1 MSTAMH
7 APAGPSS
14 LLIAAS
20 AGVPPCLPTPTSPA
34 PTAQPV
40 ADSVPPAQVMY
51 THHVA
56 AKTVTCHACQKTMP
70 LSRRPRGSPC
80 AQYTIRTHEQTMQHS
95 ISIVAMYL
103 HATACSSADRDPK
116 ASTARPPA
124 YAPPPNLARY
134 SGNISIT
141 AYEGLLFNPQY
152 RLRTLATGAVQV
164 ACLVCKLTL
173 PAHYASAEE
182 AVLSVAAHEGHHD
195 HELAVLAASL
205 NVVRHWGRHVRVV
218 ESETA
223 DPQIMDLVLSDQERA
238 WHSERMVQAAPVP
251 PPAPAP
257 VPVAVAPPSLAH
269 PHPSATQHPHATWPS
284 PTRGAA
290 CRDVC
295 CVAPAAP
302 AYHHALPPPQ
312 PVSPVTGLM
321 AGVRALSTRGSPQ
334 APTPPSPAPRVL
346 PPHQYHYHVTP
357 AAAAPAAEGCVTRL
371 PPIYAALHV
380 GDGRTPSVPL
390 PRIRIADLLN

>member
-1 MSTAMH
+1 
-7 APAGPSS
+7 
-14 LLIAAS
+14 
-20 AGVPPCLPTPTSPA
+20 
-34 PTAQPV
+34 
-40 ADSVPPAQVMY
+40 MY

-103 HATACSSADRDPK
+103 HATACSSADRDPT

-164 ACLVCKLTL
+164 SCLVCKLTL

-205 NVVRHWGRHVRVV
+205 NV
-218 ESETA
+218 
-223 DPQIMDLVLSDQERA
+223 ERA

-257 VPVAVAPPSLAH
+257 VAVAPPPLPHSH
-269 PHPSATQHPHATWPS
+269 PPQPHATWPS

-290 CRDVC
+290 CRDMC
-295 CVAPAAP
+295 CVVPAGP
-302 AYHHALPPPQ
+302 AFHHAVVPPQ

-321 AGVRALSTRGSPQ
+321 AGVRTLSTRGSPQ

-346 PPHQYHYHVTP
+346 PPHQYHYHGAP
-357 AAAAPAAEGCVTRL
+357 AAAAPAAEGGVTRL

-380 GDGRTPSVPL
+380 GDGRTPSIPL

>member
-1 MSTAMH
+1 
-7 APAGPSS
+7 
-14 LLIAAS
+14 
-20 AGVPPCLPTPTSPA
+20 
-34 PTAQPV
+34 
-40 ADSVPPAQVMY
+40 
-51 THHVA
+51 
-56 AKTVTCHACQKTMP
+56 
-70 LSRRPRGSPC
+70 
-80 AQYTIRTHEQTMQHS
+80 MQHS

-103 HATACSSADRDPK
+103 HATACSSADRDPT

-164 ACLVCKLTL
+164 SCLVCKLTL

-251 PPAPAP
+251 SPAPAPAPAP
-257 VPVAVAPPSLAH
+257 VAVAPSSLPH
-269 PHPSATQHPHATWPS
+269 PHPSAAQHPHATWPS

-295 CVAPAAP
+295 CAAP
-302 AYHHALPPPQ
+302 AVPPQ

-321 AGVRALSTRGSPQ
+321 VGVRALSTRGSPQ

-346 PPHQYHYHVTP
+346 PPHQYHYHAAP
-357 AAAAPAAEGCVTRL
+357 AAAPAAEGGVTRL